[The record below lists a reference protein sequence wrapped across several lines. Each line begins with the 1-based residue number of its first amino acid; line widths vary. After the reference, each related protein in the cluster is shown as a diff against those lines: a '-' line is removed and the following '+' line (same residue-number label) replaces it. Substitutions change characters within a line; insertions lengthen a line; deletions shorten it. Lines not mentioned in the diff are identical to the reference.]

1 MKKYLSYILY
11 SIAVGLNL
19 TSCDNYVDI
28 KTEGTLTP
36 EETINYRYLLNNTS
50 DFDNSYPLVDI
61 MPDDIVIRDDHA
73 EYFQENYG
81 TNSYYRPYRETYKWA
96 DSIYYTGEPDY
107 NLNVM
112 YSSLYIS
119 NVVISEVLNSNNGT
133 EEEKLALR
141 GEALVHRADMFLNL
155 VNIFGKAY
163 DVNTSS
169 TDPGIPIFTSPT
181 VDGEITRASVEEV
194 YTQIVSDLTEAINSG
209 LTEVQSGR
217 NVAFPSLASAYAL
230 LARTY
235 LYMGNYDKALINAEN
250 ALGLQNTLLNLEDYI
265 GVSDY
270 NFPKRYQNPELILS
284 KKSTTS
290 YINSPL
296 LLSLSNELLNSFD
309 PNDLRYQLFT
319 RPMGIMTYDAYSEG
333 RAFCK
338 EILTG
343 EARNAGP
350 TVPEVMLIKAECL
363 ARANNPSE
371 AMSTINELRKKRFK
385 VADYVDLTATDAE
398 DALVKVLQ
406 ERRRELMAKGGFR
419 WFDLKRLNK
428 DSRFAKTITHTY
440 LDETFT
446 LEPGGNRY
454 QFPFAST
461 LFDYAPDLEQ
471 NK

>member
-1 MKKYLSYILY
+1 MKKYLLYIY
-11 SIAVGLNL
+11 TIAAGLSL
-19 TSCDNYVDI
+19 TSCDDYVDI
-28 KTEGTLTP
+28 KTEGKLIP

-50 DFDNSYPLVDI
+50 KFDKSYALVDI

-73 EYFQENYG
+73 EYFQKYYG
-81 TNSYYRPYRETYKWA
+81 TSSFYRPYRETYKWA
-96 DSIYYTGEPDY
+96 DSVYYTGEADN
-107 NLNVM
+107 NLEIM
-112 YSSLYIS
+112 YTGLYIS
-119 NVVISEVLNSNNGT
+119 NVVISEVLDSNNGT

-141 GEALVHRADMFLNL
+141 GEALVHRADIFLNL

-163 DVNTSS
+163 DVSTSS
-169 TDPGIPIFTSPT
+169 TDLGIPIFTSPT

-194 YTQIVSDLTEAINSG
+194 YAQIVTDLTEAINSG
-209 LTEVQSGR
+209 LPEVQSGR

-235 LYMGNYDKALINAEN
+235 LYMGNYDKALIHAEN
-250 ALGLQNTLLNLEDYI
+250 ALGLQSTLLNLEDYI

-284 KKSTTS
+284 KQSNTS
-290 YINSPL
+290 YIYSPL
-296 LLSLSNELLNSFD
+296 LLSLSDELLNAFD
-309 PNDLRYQLFT
+309 PNDLRYQLYT
-319 RPMGIMTYDAYSEG
+319 RPIGTLTFNAYSEG

-338 EILTG
+338 ERLTG

-350 TVPEVMLIKAECL
+350 SVPEMMLIKAECL
-363 ARANNPSE
+363 ARANKPLE

-385 VADYVDLTATDAE
+385 AADYVDLTATDAE
-398 DALVKVLQ
+398 NALVNVLQ

-446 LEPGGNRY
+446 LEPGSDRY
-454 QFPFAST
+454 QFPFASS
-461 LFDYAPDLEQ
+461 LFNYAPDLEQ
-471 NK
+471 N